1 MNFRYQSHLRNFLH
15 EIWACHT
22 HLDRFKLST
31 KVFSIKLSHLPSQSF
46 LSAIIVT
53 KYYHRSRNSDIYCL
67 ELVTKLSNE
76 LVVFSDIVFYCCNNY
91 NNCYLYIRESVSSRI
106 TITVTLQ
113 AFRYCVFYSQ
123 LELWYYTLY
132 SQTNCHSYQLIVH
145 QMFRH
150 RDDLSAVC

>member
-1 MNFRYQSHLRNFLH
+1 MNFFGIRATCESFLH

-31 KVFSIKLSHLPSQSF
+31 KAFSIKLSHLPSQSF

-67 ELVTKLSNE
+67 KLVTKLSNE

-91 NNCYLYIRESVSSRI
+91 NNCYLHICESVSSRI

-113 AFRYCVFYSQ
+113 AFRYC
-123 LELWYYTLY
+123 LLY
-132 SQTNCHSYQLIVH
+132 VKCV
-145 QMFRH
+145 
-150 RDDLSAVC
+150 